1 MVLKVPKSK
10 VRFLGRHIML
20 KGIYVEK
27 LLSNEKKATIR
38 KGIYKPK
45 YSEVIIHA
53 GGKPVAKARI
63 TRVYYRKLKE
73 LGTYEARL
81 EGFRD
86 TSELVEELRR
96 VYGDINEDDY
106 FTIIEFEIIQKLNDL
121 TTEDPYYGLTP
132 SDIARI
138 ALRYLSEELNENEKR
153 ILIDLTRTNSIRKTA
168 INLFKDL
175 NKRGLVRRTVRKA
188 LRLLVEK
195 NLICVKTVDKI
206 SNDNY
211 ESKGGVDWGTGY

>member
-1 MVLKVPKSK
+1 MPKSRVK
-10 VRFLGRHIML
+10 FFGRHIML
-20 KGIYVEK
+20 KGAYIEK

-38 KGIYKPK
+38 KGIYRPK

-63 TRVYYRKLKE
+63 TRVYYRRLKE
-73 LGTYEARL
+73 LGEYEARL
-81 EGFRD
+81 EGFKN

-106 FTIIEFEIIQKLNDL
+106 FTVIEFEIIQKLNDL

-138 ALRYLSEELNENEKR
+138 ALRYLSGELNENEKK

-168 INLFKDL
+168 VNLFKDL
-175 NKRGLVRRTVRKA
+175 NKRALVRRTLRRT
-188 LRLLVEK
+188 LRLLIEK
-195 NLICVKTVDKI
+195 NLIHVKTIDKLP
-206 SNDNY
+206 SYNH
-211 ESKGGVDWGTGY
+211 EKGGD

>member
-1 MVLKVPKSK
+1 MPKSRVK
-10 VRFLGRHIML
+10 FFGRHIML
-20 KGIYVEK
+20 KGAYIEK

-63 TRVYYRKLKE
+63 TRVYYRRLKE
-73 LGTYEARL
+73 LGEYEARL
-81 EGFRD
+81 EGFKN
-86 TSELVEELRR
+86 TSELVKELRR

-106 FTIIEFEIIQKLNDL
+106 FTVIEFEIIQKLNDL

-138 ALRYLSEELNENEKR
+138 ALRYLSGELNENEKK

-168 INLFKDL
+168 VNLFKDL
-175 NKRGLVRRTVRKA
+175 NKRALVRRTLRKT
-188 LRLLVEK
+188 LRLLIEK
-195 NLICVKTVDKI
+195 NLIHVKTIDKLP
-206 SNDNY
+206 SYNH
-211 ESKGGVDWGTGY
+211 EKGGD

>member
-1 MVLKVPKSK
+1 
-10 VRFLGRHIML
+10 ML
-20 KGIYVEK
+20 KGAYIEK

-63 TRVYYRKLKE
+63 TRVYYRRLKE
-73 LGTYEARL
+73 LGEYEARL
-81 EGFRD
+81 EGFKN

-106 FTIIEFEIIQKLNDL
+106 FTVIEFEIIQKLNDL

-138 ALRYLSEELNENEKR
+138 ALRYLSGELNENEKK

-168 INLFKDL
+168 VNLFKDL
-175 NKRGLVRRTVRKA
+175 NKRALVRRTLRRT
-188 LRLLVEK
+188 LRLLIEK
-195 NLICVKTVDKI
+195 NLIHVKTIDKLP
-206 SNDNY
+206 SYNH
-211 ESKGGVDWGTGY
+211 EKGGD

>member
-1 MVLKVPKSK
+1 MPKSRVK
-10 VRFLGRHIML
+10 FFGRHIML
-20 KGIYVEK
+20 KGAYIEK

-63 TRVYYRKLKE
+63 TRVYYRRLKE
-73 LGTYEARL
+73 LGEYEARL
-81 EGFRD
+81 EGFKN

-106 FTIIEFEIIQKLNDL
+106 FTVIEFEIIQKLNDL

-138 ALRYLSEELNENEKR
+138 ALRYLSGELNENEKK

-168 INLFKDL
+168 VNLFKDL
-175 NKRGLVRRTVRKA
+175 NKRALVRRTLRRT
-188 LRLLVEK
+188 LRLLIEK
-195 NLICVKTVDKI
+195 NLIHVKTIDKLP
-206 SNDNY
+206 SYNH
-211 ESKGGVDWGTGY
+211 EKGGD

>member
-1 MVLKVPKSK
+1 MPKSRVK
-10 VRFLGRHIML
+10 FFGRHIML
-20 KGIYVEK
+20 KGAYIEK

-63 TRVYYRKLKE
+63 TRVYYRRLKE
-73 LGTYEARL
+73 LGEYEARL
-81 EGFRD
+81 EGFKN
-86 TSELVEELRR
+86 TSELVKELRR

-106 FTIIEFEIIQKLNDL
+106 FTVIEFEIIQKLNDL

-138 ALRYLSEELNENEKR
+138 ALRYLSGELNENEKK

-168 INLFKDL
+168 VNLFKDL
-175 NKRGLVRRTVRKA
+175 NRRALVRRTLRKT
-188 LRLLVEK
+188 LRLLIEK
-195 NLICVKTVDKI
+195 NLIHVKTIDKLP
-206 SNDNY
+206 SYNH
-211 ESKGGVDWGTGY
+211 EKGGD

>member
-1 MVLKVPKSK
+1 MPKSRIK
-10 VRFLGRHIML
+10 FFGRHIML
-20 KGIYVEK
+20 KGAYIEK

-63 TRVYYRKLKE
+63 TRVYYRRLKE
-73 LGTYEARL
+73 LGEYEARL
-81 EGFRD
+81 EGFKN

-106 FTIIEFEIIQKLNDL
+106 FTVIEFEIIQKLNDL

-138 ALRYLSEELNENEKR
+138 ALRYLSGELNENEKK

-168 INLFKDL
+168 VNLFKDL
-175 NKRGLVRRTVRKA
+175 NKRALVRRTLRRT
-188 LRLLVEK
+188 LRLLIEK
-195 NLICVKTVDKI
+195 NLIHVKTIDKLP
-206 SNDNY
+206 SYNH
-211 ESKGGVDWGTGY
+211 EKGGD

>member
-1 MVLKVPKSK
+1 MPKSRIK
-10 VRFLGRHIML
+10 FFGRHIML
-20 KGIYVEK
+20 KGAYIEK

-63 TRVYYRKLKE
+63 TRVYYRRLKE
-73 LGTYEARL
+73 LGEYEARL
-81 EGFRD
+81 EGFKN

-106 FTIIEFEIIQKLNDL
+106 FTVIEFEIIQKLNDL

-138 ALRYLSEELNENEKR
+138 ALRYLSGELNENEKK

-168 INLFKDL
+168 VNLFKDL
-175 NKRGLVRRTVRKA
+175 NKRALVRRTLRKT
-188 LRLLVEK
+188 LRLLIEK
-195 NLICVKTVDKI
+195 NLIHVKTIDKLP
-206 SNDNY
+206 SYNH
-211 ESKGGVDWGTGY
+211 EKGGD

>member
-1 MVLKVPKSK
+1 MPKSRVK
-10 VRFLGRHIML
+10 FFGRHIML
-20 KGIYVEK
+20 KGAYIEK

-63 TRVYYRKLKE
+63 TRVYYRRLKE
-73 LGTYEARL
+73 LGEYEARL
-81 EGFRD
+81 EGFKN

-106 FTIIEFEIIQKLNDL
+106 FTVIEFEIIQKLNDL

-138 ALRYLSEELNENEKR
+138 ALRYLSGELNENEKK

-168 INLFKDL
+168 VNLFKDL
-175 NKRGLVRRTVRKA
+175 NKRALVRRTLRKT
-188 LRLLVEK
+188 LRLLIEK
-195 NLICVKTVDKI
+195 NLIHVKTIDKLP
-206 SNDNY
+206 SYNH
-211 ESKGGVDWGTGY
+211 EKGGD

>member
-1 MVLKVPKSK
+1 
-10 VRFLGRHIML
+10 ML
-20 KGIYVEK
+20 KGAYIEK

-63 TRVYYRKLKE
+63 TRVYYRRLKE
-73 LGTYEARL
+73 LGEYEARL
-81 EGFRD
+81 EGFKN
-86 TSELVEELRR
+86 TSELVKELRR

-106 FTIIEFEIIQKLNDL
+106 FTVIEFEIIQKLNDL

-138 ALRYLSEELNENEKR
+138 ALRYLSGELNENEKK

-168 INLFKDL
+168 VNLFKDL
-175 NKRGLVRRTVRKA
+175 NKRALVRRTLRKT
-188 LRLLVEK
+188 LRLLIEK
-195 NLICVKTVDKI
+195 NLIHVKTIDKLP
-206 SNDNY
+206 SYNH
-211 ESKGGVDWGTGY
+211 EKGGD